1 MAIPNITVG
10 MIHCMWDARSMA
22 IESILIA
29 LLCAGPPM
37 SYALPLLCYYYLNNI
52 LIALLCA
59 GTKDK

>member
-1 MAIPNITVG
+1 MCAV
-10 MIHCMWDARSMA
+10 R
-22 IESILIA
+22 SILIA